1 MHRGIQDGRDDPFLN
16 IRLGSGDSFLRGGRR
31 QQFPIGGSFLHKVKN
46 QILCSRN
53 IHESADGRGGE
64 GRVIDIFL
72 EELSVS
78 RLGDLTEKVQ
88 QESLVVAVCRDLDRL
103 RESFADLVHAL
114 WIGRGIARKTCEGI
128 FIKIVPHAF
137 AGRLHHFGGLHH

>member
-16 IRLGSGDSFLRGGRR
+16 IRLGGGDSLLCGGGR
-31 QQFPIGGSFLHKVKN
+31 QQLSVSGSFLHKVKD

-53 IHESADGRGGE
+53 IHESANGRGCE

-78 RLGDLTEKVQ
+78 RVGDLTEKVQ

-128 FIKIVPHAF
+128 FIKIVLHAF
-137 AGRLHHFGGLHH
+137 ASRLHHFGGLHH

>member
-31 QQFPIGGSFLHKVKN
+31 QQFPVGGSILHKVKN

-64 GRVIDIFL
+64 SGVADIFL
-72 EELSVS
+72 EELSV
-78 RLGDLTEKVQ
+78 RRFGDLTEKVQ

-128 FIKIVPHAF
+128 FIKIVLHAF
-137 AGRLHHFGGLHH
+137 ASRLHHFGGLHH

>member
-31 QQFPIGGSFLHKVKN
+31 QQFPVGGSILHKVKN

-64 GRVIDIFL
+64 SGVADIFL
-72 EELSVS
+72 EELSV
-78 RLGDLTEKVQ
+78 RRFGYLAELVQ
-88 QESLVVAVCRDLDRL
+88 QKSLVVAVRRGLYGQN
-103 RESFADLVHAL
+103 ESLTDLVYTL
-114 WIGRGIARKTCEGI
+114 RIGRRIARETREGI

-137 AGRLHHFGGLHH
+137 AGRLHHLGGLHH